1 MTETRK
7 RKYLNSR
14 SRSRSRSMTMTRAR
28 ARARAKPDSKTIIRK
43 NVKDKTKINT
53 KLIEKPVDV
62 VQSFLNKIAT
72 ENRMNDKLLFDS
84 LRKKNNVV
92 VKTIEHLNSI
102 CTDSGECLIIGRE
115 NDYIKRLFSGFS
127 DFKNLTSVVR
137 VGEASLNG
145 FVLNLQYEKMK
156 YKVNALLKSSK
167 SAYSDNLYY
176 EYLAGT
182 SFINRVNRFIPCF
195 TETYRLF
202 KHRSASTKVDIENG
216 VELSQIQDLID
227 ENTCDEKNVKSSLK
241 CINEACEVGEDF
253 AILLQYVNNPISLKS
268 FIKNN
273 EDNALFEA
281 QMIAILFQIYSPLEY
296 FRKQFTH
303 YDLHTE
309 NVILYKLPK
318 EKYLNFKYIERRTG
332 KPPITHEIKSYY
344 IAKIIDYGR
353 CFFGNLE
360 NDKYLNSE
368 KIGKI
373 IFKTRKCTTTKGEI
387 YDDVGLNFFELPTTD
402 SYYISSLRRNFSH
415 DLRLA
420 DMVSKTSTT
429 MHKLFGNRIV
439 YEQEYG
445 TKELESDQTQNINNL
460 EDMIRFLEIALTNR
474 NYNYV
479 HEHHKSIGTL
489 EIYKTD
495 KFCKEPMKFIPVKI
509 V

>member
-1 MTETRK
+1 
-7 RKYLNSR
+7 
-14 SRSRSRSMTMTRAR
+14 MTMTRAKT
-28 ARARAKPDSKTIIRK
+28 KPDSRTIIRK
-43 NVKDKTKINT
+43 NVNGKSKIPS
-53 KLIEKPVDV
+53 KLIDKPVDV
-62 VQSFLNKIAT
+62 VQSFLNKLAI
-72 ENRMNDKLLFDS
+72 ENRMNDKLLFNS
-84 LRKKNNVV
+84 LQKKKNTAI
-92 VKTIEHLNSI
+92 KTIEHLNSI

-115 NDYIKRLFSGFS
+115 NNYIKRLFSGFS
-127 DFKNLTSVVR
+127 DFKYLTNVVR
-137 VGEASLNG
+137 VGESSLNG

-167 SAYSDNLYY
+167 STFSDNLYY
-176 EYLAGT
+176 EYLAGI
-182 SFINRVNRFIPCF
+182 SFINTVNRFVPCF

-202 KHRSASTKVDIENG
+202 KHRSASTKADIENG

-227 ENTCDEKNVKSSLK
+227 ENTCDEKNVKTALK
-241 CINEACEVGEDF
+241 CINEACEIGEDF

-273 EDNALFEA
+273 ENNELFEG

-296 FRKQFTH
+296 FRNQFTH

-318 EKYLNFKYIERRTG
+318 EKYINLKYIERRSG
-332 KPPITHEIKSYY
+332 KPSITHEIKSYY

-360 NDKYLNSE
+360 NDKNLNSE

-387 YDDVGLNFFELPTTD
+387 YNDVGLNFFELPTSD
-402 SYYISSLRRNFSH
+402 SYHISSLRRNFSH

-420 DMVSKTSTT
+420 YMVSKTSVT
-429 MHKLFGNRIV
+429 MQKLFGNRII

-460 EDMIRFLEIALTNR
+460 EDMIKFLEIACKNTN
-474 NYNYV
+474 NHSVDEN
-479 HEHHKSIGTL
+479 HKSIGTL
-489 EIYKTD
+489 EIYKTNT
-495 KFCKEPMKFIPVKI
+495 FCKEPMKFVPLKNVKYLQ
-509 V
+509 